1 MNLHIF
7 FKLKKELLKLV
18 MINEKNKFIG
28 QLSMKIY
35 ALNVQQYNQKKNIII
50 VIHVINGFV

>member
-28 QLSMKIY
+28 LLSMKIY